1 MGRHFPKHCGG
12 KKDSAKRSD
21 SFQNPKGSC
30 PQDLQVHLL
39 LGTMSTL
46 ESLLRALSLHS
57 GAGFS
62 REPHA
67 WPPEQRRELFS
78 GRRASRVPGE
88 GPPAQAQSSEAHE
101 MVSGDTLMD
110 TSYPALTY
118 LVLPWWFSIS
128 VSLRVFLLRIDLGTS
143 LVVQW

>member
-1 MGRHFPKHCGG
+1 
-12 KKDSAKRSD
+12 
-21 SFQNPKGSC
+21 
-30 PQDLQVHLL
+30 
-39 LGTMSTL
+39 
-46 ESLLRALSLHS
+46 
-57 GAGFS
+57 
-62 REPHA
+62 
-67 WPPEQRRELFS
+67 
-78 GRRASRVPGE
+78 
-88 GPPAQAQSSEAHE
+88 